1 MMANDAV
8 RVELPERAC
17 VVALGHFRLDG
28 SPLQPEWRAAIL
40 RSAESAYGHV
50 QTVTC
55 TRAEAEDLLD
65 YFAQAIQVL
74 SRVAT
79 ASACVLESPREGR
92 GGDPRFGS
100 FTSGGVGLTLGQLG
114 WPPMSAVTY
123 TGEQ

>member
-28 SPLQPEWRAAIL
+28 SPLQPESRAAIL
-40 RSAESAYGHV
+40 RSAESAHGHV

-74 SRVAT
+74 SRVGDRRVRACLT
-79 ASACVLESPREGR
+79 ARKKLAEAIRDLDPSRRAGSA
-92 GGDPRFGS
+92 
-100 FTSGGVGLTLGQLG
+100 
-114 WPPMSAVTY
+114 
-123 TGEQ
+123 